1 MSAKI
6 PAVIIGASGYVG
18 GELLRLIAGHPNFEL
33 AAAVSDSAAGQPIGD
48 LFGHLATAFPRDTFV
63 PHSRWLDH
71 AIGDSHLG
79 SSQTQ
84 NGANTGPDHEKGDC
98 HLADLGDSHLAL
110 FSAAPHGASAAVIA
124 DAIDACERK
133 GINVHVVDSSADFRF
148 ASQAD
153 WEAIY
158 KAGHGAPQ
166 LLDQFACVLPEHA
179 GKVDVAHIGH
189 PGCFATAS
197 TLAAVP
203 LIKSGLTE
211 ADVFISGITGS
222 TGSGKSPSAGTHHP
236 ERNSNFYAYKPL
248 AHRHAPEVALL
259 TQQASGREARVH
271 FVPHSG
277 PFARG
282 IHVTLQARAKEPVSE
297 VQLRAIYEEAYKD
310 APFVQVVSGTPRI
323 KNVVASNQC
332 HISVATDGDTVVV
345 MAAIDN
351 LVKGAAGGA
360 MQWMNRLWDLPETAG
375 LSAPAPGW
383 T

>member
-18 GELLRLIAGHPNFEL
+18 GELLRLIAMHPNFEL
-33 AAAVSDSAAGQPIGD
+33 AAAVSDSAAGKPVGD
-48 LFGHLATAFPRDTFV
+48 LFGHLATTCAGSSFV
-63 PHSRWLDH
+63 AHDNWLNQVQ
-71 AIGDSHLG
+71 GDS
-79 SSQTQ
+79 
-84 NGANTGPDHEKGDC
+84 E
-98 HLADLGDSHLAL
+98 LAL

-124 DAIDACERK
+124 NALDACEKKR
-133 GINVHVVDSSADFRF
+133 IDVHVVDSSADFRF
-148 ASQAD
+148 ANQSD
-153 WEAIY
+153 WEAVY
-158 KAGHGAPQ
+158 NAEHGAPQ
-166 LLDQFACVLPEHA
+166 LLDKFICALPEHI
-179 GKVDVAHIGH
+179 GDIDVAHVGH

-197 TLAAVP
+197 TLATVP
-203 LIKSGLTE
+203 LIQSGLTE
-211 ADVFISGITGS
+211 AEVFISGITGS

-248 AHRHAPEVALL
+248 SHRHAPEVAALSEA
-259 TQQASGREARVH
+259 ASDRETKVH

-282 IHVTLQARAKEPVSE
+282 IHVTLQAKAKEPVSE
-297 VQLRAIYEEAYKD
+297 EQLRAVYEEAYKD
-310 APFVQVVSGTPRI
+310 APFVQVVDGTPRL

-360 MQWMNRLWDLPETAG
+360 MQWMNRLWGLPETAG
-375 LSAPAPGW
+375 LDAPAPGW